1 MLIIEPKECY
11 RERLRCDKKRFV
23 GAVCLTY
30 LSLDAVAVNGIV
42 EETLRYGDEH
52 LCTVGFS
59 IYHSQRICL
68 QALAF
73 SWLKETLDEQMAAQM
88 FALRKTVLLH
98 FSISFSLSSGVT
110 PLSLAGNDAAHSSW
124 KDTSL

>member
-1 MLIIEPKECY
+1 MLAVEPEKCY
-11 RERLRCDKKRFV
+11 REWFCGSEERFV

-30 LSLDAVAVNGIV
+30 LSLDAIAVNGIV

-59 IYHSQRICL
+59 IYHSYRICL

>member
-1 MLIIEPKECY
+1 MLAVEPKECY
-11 RERLRCDKKRFV
+11 REWLRGGEKRFV

-30 LSLDAVAVNGIV
+30 LSLDAVAINGIV

-52 LCTVGFS
+52 LCAFGFS
-59 IYHSQRICL
+59 IYHSYRICL

-73 SWLKETLDEQMAAQM
+73 SWLKETLDEQMTAQM
-88 FALRKTVLLH
+88 FTLRKTILLH

-110 PLSLAGNDAAHSSW
+110 LPSLASNDATHSSW

>member
-1 MLIIEPKECY
+1 MLAVEPKECY
-11 RERLRCDKKRFV
+11 RERLRGSEKRFV

-30 LSLDAVAVNGIV
+30 LTLDAVAIYSIV
-42 EETLRYGDEH
+42 EETLRHGDEH

-59 IYHSQRICL
+59 IYHSYRICL